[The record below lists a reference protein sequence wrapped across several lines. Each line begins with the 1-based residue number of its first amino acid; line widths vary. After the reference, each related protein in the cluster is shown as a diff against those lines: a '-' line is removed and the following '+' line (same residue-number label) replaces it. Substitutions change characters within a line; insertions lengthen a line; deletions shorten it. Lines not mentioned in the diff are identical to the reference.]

1 MLSKRSLHPDPDFS
15 SCMYLSYKINIGG
28 LNFIKKHVFS
38 NFFIKFTLDK
48 GRNEVYHRRWRKA
61 MNLDKLRKDIKSGSL
76 DLSYIKNIDILY
88 GKLTYPNERCCFL
101 SIFETL
107 RLGNRCVPS
116 CMEGCSLSCTSTC
129 STGEQT
135 VA

>member
-1 MLSKRSLHPDPDFS
+1 
-15 SCMYLSYKINIGG
+15 
-28 LNFIKKHVFS
+28 
-38 NFFIKFTLDK
+38 
-48 GRNEVYHRRWRKA
+48 

-76 DLSYIKNIDILY
+76 DLSDIKNIDILY
-88 GKLTYPNERCCFL
+88 GKLTYPNERYCFL

-135 VA
+135 IV